1 MNLTGI
7 KNSLLKNKDVF
18 FVFIIVFV
26 LFYIVQFSSENLAGN
41 DTYLYIKL
49 ADIIKSGGLIKEFP
63 WLSAAVINENF
74 MGLHFLYYILLIP
87 FTFLGSLIVAA
98 KIASIFFLSLMI
110 SVFYAI
116 LKNLKLKFGY
126 IWILLLLA
134 SSVYFLTRMNFA
146 RPLSFSVIFTLL
158 IFFSLVKKNNLLLF
172 VTSFLFVWAHGSFP
186 LSILLAFI
194 FFFVNYI
201 SKKELYYKSILFSL
215 GGVILANLINPFFP
229 NNLNY
234 FSIYYLSPTPYFLTS
249 QIAEWQPIKL
259 GDLFFS
265 DATVLVVPFL
275 IMSIIYVF
283 SLVIGFINK
292 KSELCAFSP
301 QSLPTEQAGSDERLR
316 LGGIVEESAKEN
328 KIISSFLFLI
338 SITFFIGT
346 LLQGRFIDYWVP
358 FAIMFI
364 AFYFEFIYFDFAK
377 SDKIKRAM
385 EKIKFPKI
393 FSKEDAKMVLTCFVF
408 IILAISI
415 YNKAG
420 FVSQRY
426 SHDSSK
432 NIRETALWLKEN
444 TPKKSIVF
452 NVNWGDFSKLFFY
465 NSDNYYI
472 LGLDPKFL
480 YLKSP
485 EKYWLYTN
493 IEKGIVCDKEICDG
507 GNNENNNEKRSIRD
521 IIKTDFRADFVYV
534 PTDYE
539 DFDYTNLIN
548 VMNNDSSFEKVFENE
563 GGEVWEVK

>member
-1 MNLTGI
+1 
-7 KNSLLKNKDVF
+7 
-18 FVFIIVFV
+18 VFIIVFV
-26 LFYIVQFSSENLAGN
+26 LFYIVQFLSENLAGN

-49 ADIIKSGGLIKEFP
+49 ADIIKNEGLIREFP

-87 FTFLGSLIVAA
+87 FTFLGSLVIGA

-110 SVFYAI
+110 AVFYAV
-116 LKNLKLKFGY
+116 LKNLKLKFRY
-126 IWILLLLA
+126 VWILLLLA
-134 SSVYFLTRMNFA
+134 SSTYFLTRMNFA

-172 VTSFLFVWAHGSFP
+172 AASFLFVWAHGSFP

-201 SKKELYYKSILFSL
+201 FKKELYYKSVLFSL

-234 FSIYYLSPTPYFLTS
+234 FSIYYLNPTPYFLTS
-249 QIAEWQPIKL
+249 QIAEWQPIGL
-259 GDLFFS
+259 DDLLLS
-265 DATVLVVPFL
+265 DATILIIPFIIL
-275 IMSIIYVF
+275 SLIYVF

-292 KSELCAFSP
+292 EKKLSVMPRRSLSSEPACPVGRDSDGKSGKAIFL
-301 QSLPTEQAGSDERLR
+301 AGVPRRRLQR
-316 LGGIVEESAKEN
+316 GEDKEIL
-328 KIISSFLFLI
+328 IIISFLFLT

-358 FAIMFI
+358 FSVMFI

-377 SDKIKRAM
+377 SDKIKRAL
-385 EKIKFPKI
+385 EKIKFPK
-393 FSKEDAKMVLTCFVF
+393 FFPKEDAKMALICFVF

-415 YNKAG
+415 YNKAS
-420 FVSQRY
+420 FVSQGY

-432 NIRETALWLKEN
+432 NIEETALWLKEN
-444 TPKKSIVF
+444 TPKKSVVF

-465 NSDNYYI
+465 DSDNYYI

-480 YLKSP
+480 YLSSP
-485 EKYWLYTN
+485 EKYWLYDN
-493 IEKGIVCDKEICDG
+493 IGKGIVCDKEICDE
-507 GNNENNNEKRSIRD
+507 GNNNGKRSIKD
-521 IIKTDFRADFVYV
+521 IIKTDFHADFVYV

-548 VMNNDSSFEKVFENE
+548 IMDNDPSFEKVFKNE
-563 GGEVWEVK
+563 GGDVWRIK

>member
-1 MNLTGI
+1 MPENKKTEKKEFRNL
-7 KNSLLKNKDVF
+7 LLKNKDIF
-18 FVFIIVFV
+18 FVFAVTFV

-41 DTYLYIKL
+41 DTHLYIKL
-49 ADIIKSGGLIKEFP
+49 ADIIKSEGLIREFP

-74 MGLHFLYYILLIP
+74 TGLHFLYYILLVP

-98 KIASIFFLSLMI
+98 KIASIFFLSLMLAI
-110 SVFYAI
+110 FYAV

-126 IWILLLLA
+126 VWLLLLLA

-146 RPLSFSVIFTLL
+146 RPLSLSVIFTLL
-158 IFFSLVKKNNLLLF
+158 IFFSLIKKNNFLLF

-201 SKKELYYKSILFSL
+201 FKKELYYKSILFSFS
-215 GGVILANLINPFFP
+215 GVILANLINPFFP

-265 DATVLVVPFL
+265 DAAILIIPFIIL
-275 IMSIIYVF
+275 SIIYVF
-283 SLVIGFINK
+283 GSVIGAINK
-292 KSELCAFSP
+292 KKELPAFSP
-301 QSLPTEQAGSDERLR
+301 QSSDERLR
-316 LGGIVEESAKEN
+316 LGGREN
-328 KIISSFLFLI
+328 KIILSFSFLI
-338 SITFFIGT
+338 SIIFFIGT

-358 FAIMFI
+358 FAVLFI
-364 AFYFEFIYFDFAK
+364 AFYFEFIYFGFIK
-377 SDKIKRAM
+377 NDKIKRTI
-385 EKIKFPKI
+385 EKIKFPKF
-393 FSKEDAKMVLTCFVF
+393 FSKEDAKITLICFTF
-408 IILAISI
+408 IILAMSI
-415 YNKAG
+415 YNKTSL
-420 FVSQRY
+420 VSQRY
-426 SHDSSK
+426 SHNSSK
-432 NIRETALWLKEN
+432 NIKETALWLKEN

-480 YLKSP
+480 YLESP
-485 EKYWLYTN
+485 EKYWLYAN
-493 IEKGIVCDKEICDG
+493 IGKGIVCDKETCDEEN
-507 GNNENNNEKRSIRD
+507 NNENNNEKRSLRD
-521 IIKTDFRADFVYV
+521 IIKTDFHADFVYV

-548 VMNNDSSFEKVFENE
+548 TMSADSSFEKVFENE
-563 GGEVWEVK
+563 GGEVWEIK